1 MTKDKTIVGFLRV
14 IQRCLFL
21 LILCWHGSATSQG
34 ENAQRLFADSKD
46 GILQIRVIDITSGS
60 KTAIGSG
67 FLVNDEGLIATNYH
81 VIQLAASKPEQYRI
95 QYLAE
100 GEKTGDLQLVD
111 VDVINDLA
119 LVTSTD
125 KLARPLSLAT
135 EEPAMGGPV
144 YALGNPLDLGLTVV
158 PGTYNGINQTS
169 YHPRIHL
176 TGSLNSGMSGGPT
189 LSQAGQVVGIN
200 VSTAGNQVS
209 FLVPVAAL
217 HKLIAEYQG
226 RGGPVADIKQRI
238 GQQLYDDQEQKF
250 NLMLAR
256 DWQTMPLGQAKVIDE
271 LNPFVKCWGGS
282 NSASE
287 KAQFLSA
294 DRTCRSEDNIYLR
307 GKFNSGVIEYQ
318 FFWLEADKL
327 NAAQFYAYY
336 QRLFADFVPG
346 NKAEEKDVGDFECDD
361 RFVYS
366 ADNSPEQKRKTK
378 AVFCARAYR
387 DYPQLYDV
395 LFLQGT
401 VDSSRAAFLSHFT
414 LAGVSRKNAL
424 AFARKMLEVAR
435 WQ

>member
-1 MTKDKTIVGFLRV
+1 MSIDKKAGRLPKILQV
-14 IQRCLFL
+14 FL
-21 LILCWHGSATSQG
+21 LPLLLCWQSSVLSQN
-34 ENAQRLFADSKD
+34 ENAQRLFAENKA

-67 FLVNDEGLIATNYH
+67 FLVDGKGLIATNYH
-81 VIQLAASKPEQYRI
+81 VIQLAASKPDQYRI
-95 QYLAE
+95 EYL
-100 GEKTGDLQLVD
+100 GEDDITGDLQLVD

-119 LVTSTD
+119 LVSAGD
-125 KLARPLSLAT
+125 RIAKPLSLAT
-135 EEPAMGGPV
+135 AEPPMGGPV

-189 LSQAGQVVGIN
+189 LSDNGQVVGIN

-209 FLVPVAAL
+209 FLVPVTAL
-217 HKLIAEYQG
+217 HRLIAEY
-226 RGGPVADIKQRI
+226 RDRDGPVADIKQRI
-238 GQQLYDDQEQKF
+238 GQQLFDDQEQKF

-256 DWQTMPLGQAKVIDE
+256 DWQTMPLGQARVIDE
-271 LNPFVKCWGGS
+271 LSPFVKCWGGS
-282 NSASE
+282 NSSSE

-327 NAAQFYAYY
+327 NASQFYTYY

-346 NKAEEKDVGDFECDD
+346 NSAEEKDVGDFKCDD
-361 RFVYS
+361 RFVFT
-366 ADNSPEQKRKTK
+366 ADNSSEQKRKTK
-378 AVFCARAYR
+378 AVFCARAYK
-387 DYPQLYDV
+387 DYPQIYDV

-414 LAGVSRKNAL
+414 LAGVSRKNAK
-424 AFARKMLEVAR
+424 AFARKMMGVAK
-435 WQ
+435 WP